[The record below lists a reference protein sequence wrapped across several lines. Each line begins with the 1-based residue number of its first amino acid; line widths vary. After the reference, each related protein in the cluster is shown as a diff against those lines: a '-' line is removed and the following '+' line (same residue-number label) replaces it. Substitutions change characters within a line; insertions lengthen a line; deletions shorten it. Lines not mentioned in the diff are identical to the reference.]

1 MTDASSTRIG
11 RYELR
16 ERLGAGGMAR
26 VYKAWDTTLQRL
38 VAIKIL
44 HEHLAEDPNFKE
56 RFEREARMVASF
68 NHPNIVQLYDF
79 DSVTLNGFLQYY
91 MVMSYVPGT
100 TLRRELDNRA
110 SAERG
115 LPLERVRTIAEDL
128 SAALGYAHV
137 RGMVHRDVKPGNV
150 LIDENGRAI
159 LTDFGIARMAQS
171 TRLTQDGSSTGTP
184 AYMSPEQASGL
195 AGDARSD
202 LYALGVIQF
211 ELLTGEPPYTDEGSM
226 AVMMKHVTAEI
237 PLYSA
242 RAAAPNLALDRY
254 FERALAK
261 SPDGRF
267 QNADEQERAFLGA
280 LEGTMPDPAPAD
292 TSQTLVVTA
301 PAIAAPATTEPSA
314 STSAVPPHSGVFN
327 TLTQSV
333 RRNPRASGG
342 FAIMAALIV
351 LLLVIVLGVSRVTQ
365 PPSPSPTLNAS
376 AVRSVTGENYFYT
389 RFRNEDPATSYWP
402 QESEPPFTH
411 AIENDVYRVSTDL
424 PFTAE
429 TVLYTGGDAYDNV
442 LVYLDGKLGPD
453 SAPASAFGIVFRY
466 QDADNYNV
474 FAVDGE
480 GRFSIWTRQDGEW
493 RELRNDPNGPWTKG
507 EAIRPIGETNV
518 LTLEVRGDQFTGFVN
533 SERVVQVTDA
543 TFGPGRIGLYIGSDD
558 GASTALIDEYRVRA
572 VTTSMTG
579 P

>member
-1 MTDASSTRIG
+1 MTDASTTRIG

-44 HEHLAEDPNFKE
+44 HEHLAEDPSFKE

-100 TLRRELDNRA
+100 TLRRELDTQPA
-110 SAERG
+110 PQRG
-115 LPLERVRTIAEDL
+115 LPLERAQTISNDL
-128 SAALGYAHV
+128 CAALTYAHA

-159 LTDFGIARMAQS
+159 LTDFGIARLAQS

-184 AYMSPEQASGL
+184 AYMSPEQASGQ

-211 ELLTGEPPYTDEGSM
+211 ELLTGEPPYADEGSM
-226 AVMMKHVTAEI
+226 AVMMKHVSADI
-237 PLYSA
+237 PVYSE
-242 RAAAPNLALDRY
+242 RAGETSPALDAY
-254 FERALAK
+254 FSRALAK
-261 SPDGRF
+261 NPNTRF
-267 QNADEQERAFLGA
+267 QSAAEQEQAFLGA
-280 LEGTMPDPAPAD
+280 LDGKMPGPAPAD
-292 TSQTLVVTA
+292 TSQTLAVTA
-301 PAIAAPATTEPSA
+301 PATAAPEATTQGA
-314 STSAVPPHSGVFN
+314 QPHSGMFT

-333 RRNPRASGG
+333 RKNPRASGG
-342 FAIMAALIV
+342 FAVMAALIV
-351 LLLVIVLGVSRVTQ
+351 VLLLVVLGISRAAQT
-365 PPSPSPTLNAS
+365 SAPTPNAS
-376 AVRSVTGENYFYT
+376 AIRSVTGENFFYT
-389 RFRNEDPATSYWP
+389 RFRNEDPAATYWP
-402 QESEPPFTH
+402 QENEPPFTH
-411 AIENDVYRVSTDL
+411 AIEDGAYRVSTGL

-429 TVLYTGGDAYDNV
+429 TVLYQGGDAYGNV
-442 LVYLDGKLGPD
+442 LVYLDGQLAAD
-453 SAPASAFGIVFRY
+453 SAPASAFGLVFRY

-474 FAVDGE
+474 FAVDGL
-480 GRFSIWTRQDGEW
+480 GRFSIWTRQDGQW
-493 RELRNDPNGPWTKG
+493 RELRNDPAGPWTPN
-507 EAIRPIGETNV
+507 EAIKPIGEKNV
-518 LTLEVRGDQFTGFVN
+518 LTLEIRGDQFTGFVN
-533 SERVVQVTDA
+533 NQRVTQVTDA
-543 TFGPGRIGLYIGSDD
+543 TFGPGRIGMYIGSDD